1 MGKHAT
7 LYEVYDTRNNVL
19 RDVTF
24 RFGAGMDSFGTLEGR
39 QDYTIHGQLYARLF
53 FSIEGDKETII
64 PCQLPSDAFDIDLQV
79 GDRIRITRLMS
90 TVMEIR
96 KASNG

>member
-1 MGKHAT
+1 
-7 LYEVYDTRNNVL
+7 
-19 RDVTF
+19 
-24 RFGAGMDSFGTLEGR
+24 MDSFGTLEGR

-53 FSIEGDKETII
+53 FHVDGDPETIHQ
-64 PCQLPSDAFDIDLQV
+64 CQLPSDAFDIDLQI
-79 GDRIRITRLMS
+79 GDPIRITMLMR